1 MLRRASCQIVSPS
14 LVPGTFF
21 GGGDFLWGEGK
32 NQILLWACN
41 IWWWW
46 AAKTVT
52 FSPQKHPAPFSVS
65 FTFLFLKR
73 ISSCPGGR
81 CRGRESAMLFSSAN
95 WKNWSTAPIDSFVH
109 FIWMLTEQN
118 TSPQIPLDCLEDK
131 HIFVSFCWMAP
142 PVDCNVCFASRADTL
157 GRAGYAADSFCV
169 QPDSKCKSN
178 ATPPL
183 SYKIHNNNR
192 NINFNWYNPP
202 KEPR

>member
-1 MLRRASCQIVSPS
+1 MMVGSQNCHFLSSKA
-14 LVPGTFF
+14 PG
-21 GGGDFLWGEGK
+21 
-32 NQILLWACN
+32 A
-41 IWWWW
+41 
-46 AAKTVT
+46 
-52 FSPQKHPAPFSVS
+52 
-65 FTFLFLKR
+65 FLFFLHIFKR

-81 CRGRESAMLFSSAN
+81 GWGRESAMLFSSAN
-95 WKNWSTAPIDSFVH
+95 WKNWLTAPIDSFVH

-118 TSPQIPLDCLEDK
+118 TSPQIPPGLSEVQTYFCLFLLNSSTSRV
-131 HIFVSFCWMAP
+131 HLMQCLPI
-142 PVDCNVCFASRADTL
+142 CFASKADTL

-202 KEPR
+202 KELR